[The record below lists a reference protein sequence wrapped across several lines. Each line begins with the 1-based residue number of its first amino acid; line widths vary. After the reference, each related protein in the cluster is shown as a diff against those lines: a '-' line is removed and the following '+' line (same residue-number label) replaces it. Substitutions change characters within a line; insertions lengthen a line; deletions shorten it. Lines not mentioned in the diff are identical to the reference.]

1 MSNSGISHLD
11 QTVMPCTCVDS
22 KGSVTR
28 IVVFPLFPCYVFE
41 IIIYGITRITSYSL
55 RLDNT
60 GAGVVE
66 VNPSLLGNHT
76 TENIDLYIK

>member
-1 MSNSGISHLD
+1 MSTI
-11 QTVMPCTCVDS
+11 CTCNH
-22 KGSVTR
+22 
-28 IVVFPLFPCYVFE
+28 
-41 IIIYGITRITSYSL
+41 IINTSHNPALKHL

-60 GAGVVE
+60 GAGVTE